1 MAAKFLDLISYFENL
16 ARRHVAIR
24 HTDTEKHFFRME
36 LDEVLGGMNRSDVS
50 FPMLILEGY
59 SFDYTDNKS
68 DNLMKNRR
76 GGFMLID
83 HLNDITDYDRM
94 HQIWEEMEVIGDDL
108 LAKIKADKRNRL
120 TPAVRQF
127 DFASV
132 EAHLLMTELGN
143 NVGIRFT
150 FTLSAAQ
157 STDVDESKWLTVDS
171 E

>member
-24 HTDTEKHFFRME
+24 HTDKEKHFFRLE

-68 DNLMKNRR
+68 DNLLKNRR
-76 GGFMLID
+76 GAFMLID
-83 HLNDITDYDRM
+83 HLSDTSDYNRM
-94 HQIWEEMEVIGDDL
+94 HQIWEEMEQIGDDI
-108 LAKIKADKRNRL
+108 LAKIKADKRNPQ
-120 TPAVRQF
+120 TPAVRNF

-132 EAHLLMTELGN
+132 DANLLMTEFGN

-150 FTLSAAQ
+150 YTLSAAQ
-157 STDVDESKWLTVDS
+157 PTDVDESKWLTVSS